1 MQVELLA
8 LLIPGPGRPGE
19 GRSPVGGLGA
29 RLPGGEPVNLPGG
42 PPDVPVA
49 LGVVLGGAAGGEP
62 GVLVAGVVDDEVHD
76 QAHAATVQSLDEGVE
91 VGQGS
96 EEGVDVLV
104 VGDVVAV
111 VVLRGAVDGAEPH
124 DVDTQLVEVV
134 QSAGQAGDVTDPVAV
149 GVGEGAGVDLVDD
162 GAAPPVRVIADV
174 VGRDNE
180 GCGRGHG
187 RLPSY
192 RTGDARKAGRAGC
205 MRGYPCSAASAD
217 GVLRAGTDCVRTR
230 PGGGPIKIS
239 SRASLGAP
247 PLPPPPRRLLL

>member
-1 MQVELLA
+1 MQVELLGV
-8 LLIPGPGRPGE
+8 LVPGPGRPGE

-29 RLPGGEPVNLPGG
+29 RLPGGEPVDLPGG

-49 LGVVLGGAAGGEP
+49 LGVVLRGAAGGEP

-76 QAHAATVQSLDEGVE
+76 QAHAAAVQSLDEGVE

-124 DVDTQLVEVV
+124 DVDAQLVEVV
-134 QSAGQAGDVTDPVAV
+134 QAAGQAGDVTDPVAV
-149 GVGEGAGVDLVDD
+149 GVGEGAGIDLVDD
-162 GAAPPVRVIADV
+162 GAAPPVRIVADV

-192 RTGDARKAGRAGC
+192 RTGGCEESGAGR
-205 MRGYPCSAASAD
+205 
-217 GVLRAGTDCVRTR
+217 VREGL
-230 PGGGPIKIS
+230 PP
-239 SRASLGAP
+239 AP
-247 PLPPPPRRLLL
+247 PPGPTGLAGRYRLCQNPPREEGRLR

>member
-1 MQVELLA
+1 M
-8 LLIPGPGRPGE
+8 
-19 GRSPVGGLGA
+19 
-29 RLPGGEPVNLPGG
+29 
-42 PPDVPVA
+42 
-49 LGVVLGGAAGGEP
+49 
-62 GVLVAGVVDDEVHD
+62 LVAGVVDDEVHD

-124 DVDTQLVEVV
+124 DVDAQLVEVV
-134 QSAGQAGDVTDPVAV
+134 EAGGDAGDVADAVAV

-162 GAAPPVRVIADV
+162 GAAPPVRIVADV

-180 GCGRGHG
+180 GRGRGHG

-192 RTGDARKAGRAGC
+192 RTGDARKAGRVREGL
-205 MRGYPCSAASAD
+205 PL
-217 GVLRAGTDCVRTR
+217 LRRQR
-230 PGGGPIKIS
+230 
-239 SRASLGAP
+239 
-247 PLPPPPRRLLL
+247 